1 MEGTGIRDAYII
13 LCLWRNQPVT
23 SRMVNETVDLLTSKS
38 NQHQPT
44 GEFILNKLSKLS
56 FTFEKCQMNEI
67 EAQANEDA

>member
-1 MEGTGIRDAYII
+1 MEGTRPRDAHII

-23 SRMVNETVDLLTSKS
+23 SKMVNKSVDLLTSKF

-44 GEFILNKLSKLS
+44 GEIILNKLFKLS
-56 FTFEKCQMNEI
+56 FTFEKCQMNKI